1 MQLAVTSAVSTVH
14 IFYAP
19 YMCTNNFTVSISN
32 YEVRWTPRACKPH
45 IPLNLAWFLQFV
57 FLHLCLLSKSLWSRL
72 KSIFSKSGEV
82 KFPPSRR
89 LKSTWRHSKSKSGQ
103 ITLGRVTP
111 RSNHN
116 HWNMSKTWYRYLVHM
131 CQRAVTSWPAA
142 RPLPCVELTASPSW
156 NWSL

>member
-89 LKSTWRHSKSKSGQ
+89 LKSTWRHSKSKTGQ
-103 ITLGRVTP
+103 ITLWRVTP
-111 RSNHN
+111 RS
-116 HWNMSKTWYRYLVHM
+116 SRLG
-131 CQRAVTSWPAA
+131 RACTLLRGLNLRGYFAPYCILAISGN
-142 RPLPCVELTASPSW
+142 SPT
-156 NWSL
+156 